1 MIQDGGDDVITRTA
15 VIGRGR
21 RHGNVAMHGRMMT
34 SSRRM
39 GGAMLDDVIMRD
51 DIMRSCATLPWQRRA
66 GARYDVIALICASDD
81 VIIGSGF

>member
-39 GGAMLDDVIMRD
+39 GAAMLDDVIMR
-51 DIMRSCATLPWQRRA
+51 MR
-66 GARYDVIALICASDD
+66 IALKTRLNTYLQLITGGRGGYPNKR
-81 VIIGSGF
+81 I

>member
-34 SSRRM
+34 SSQRM
-39 GGAMLDDVIMRD
+39 GAAMLDDVIMRMRD
-51 DIMRSCATLPWQRRA
+51 GDGIMYPCATLPWQRRA
-66 GARYDVIALICASDD
+66 GGRYDVIARWR
-81 VIIGSGF
+81 V